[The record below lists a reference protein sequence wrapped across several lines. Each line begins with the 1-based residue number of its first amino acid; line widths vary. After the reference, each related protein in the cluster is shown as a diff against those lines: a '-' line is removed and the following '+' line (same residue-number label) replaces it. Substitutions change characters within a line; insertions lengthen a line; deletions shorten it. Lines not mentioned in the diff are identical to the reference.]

1 MVWTEDKRKEENPD
15 NKCFCRIFIRL
26 RNKKISESDFCFIEN
41 FVFEKGKTEFMKNL
55 DSMEQIMMEPAMEEY
70 KETQRKLQEEGDP
83 LASLEG
89 IPYESSADDIR
100 REKLLNEA
108 ALAILAL
115 LLLGMI
121 VVAAVR
127 LRKKKTK

>member
-1 MVWTEDKRKEENPD
+1 
-15 NKCFCRIFIRL
+15 
-26 RNKKISESDFCFIEN
+26 
-41 FVFEKGKTEFMKNL
+41 
-55 DSMEQIMMEPAMEEY
+55 MEEY

-108 ALAILAL
+108 AMAILAL

>member
-1 MVWTEDKRKEENPD
+1 
-15 NKCFCRIFIRL
+15 
-26 RNKKISESDFCFIEN
+26 
-41 FVFEKGKTEFMKNL
+41 
-55 DSMEQIMMEPAMEEY
+55 MEQIMMEPAMEEY

>member
-1 MVWTEDKRKEENPD
+1 
-15 NKCFCRIFIRL
+15 
-26 RNKKISESDFCFIEN
+26 
-41 FVFEKGKTEFMKNL
+41 MKNL

-108 ALAILAL
+108 ALEILAL

>member
-1 MVWTEDKRKEENPD
+1 
-15 NKCFCRIFIRL
+15 
-26 RNKKISESDFCFIEN
+26 
-41 FVFEKGKTEFMKNL
+41 MKNL

-115 LLLGMI
+115 LLLGKKQSERRCLQENL
-121 VVAAVR
+121 R
-127 LRKKKTK
+127 LPDSSLKAQKTSLQIYY